1 MKKSINKILIA
12 HSSNDLYGA
21 SKILL
26 KIIEFFISEGYEIHL
41 FLPNDGPLNKI
52 PLIQNC
58 KLNISELGVFRKKYF
73 NFFGLI
79 NRLYYIIKSSFL
91 IRRYLLKNRID
102 LVYINT
108 STIVSPSIAS
118 KFINIPSVY
127 HLHEI
132 PDSSKIYTKFL
143 VNFFKIFTCKVIAVS
158 NSVKNYWIASGLP
171 NNKITTIYNG
181 YEFNFKRRKNL
192 KSEKIIFT
200 NISRIIPYKGHLFLI
215 ELLYNLLKFR
225 KDIVINIIGSTL
237 PEYEYYYNEL
247 IEKVKEYDLH
257 ENINFMGFKKEVK
270 KYLNESNFFIHCP
283 ISPDPLPTVIF
294 ESIESYLPVICTN
307 QGGAYEILD
316 SGKNGL
322 LINSLS
328 ISKSCDL
335 ILKYIDDKD
344 LQQKNI
350 DNSKSFVETNF
361 TISSFNNN
369 LKKLIT
375 DLVKKN

>member
-1 MKKSINKILIA
+1 LKKSINKILIA

-91 IRRYLLKNRID
+91 IRRYILKNRID

-132 PDSSKIYTKFL
+132 PDSSKIYTRFL
-143 VNFFKIFTCKVIAVS
+143 VNFFKIFT
-158 NSVKNYWIASGLP
+158 
-171 NNKITTIYNG
+171 
-181 YEFNFKRRKNL
+181 F
-192 KSEKIIFT
+192 
-200 NISRIIPYKGHLFLI
+200 
-215 ELLYNLLKFR
+215 
-225 KDIVINIIGSTL
+225 
-237 PEYEYYYNEL
+237 
-247 IEKVKEYDLH
+247 
-257 ENINFMGFKKEVK
+257 
-270 KYLNESNFFIHCP
+270 
-283 ISPDPLPTVIF
+283 
-294 ESIESYLPVICTN
+294 
-307 QGGAYEILD
+307 
-316 SGKNGL
+316 
-322 LINSLS
+322 
-328 ISKSCDL
+328 
-335 ILKYIDDKD
+335 
-344 LQQKNI
+344 
-350 DNSKSFVETNF
+350 
-361 TISSFNNN
+361 
-369 LKKLIT
+369 
-375 DLVKKN
+375 